1 MHNLLQ
7 RSFSCVIIAI
17 VRIRMK
23 IKSEV
28 TMRKNIQPILDYVE
42 GRLSADKF
50 YELFKSDKNLQKAL
64 KIRLNRCYSFLSDYH
79 CNLFDYL
86 ANEYEFKNK
95 PWDCISMRAGLQ
107 DVLSAYLDNFNI
119 QYEKYSDYSEEY
131 RFLLKIQP
139 DWLDVLDDSILQ
151 PIIDSIPTDLSKTK
165 RIAIGKEK
173 VRAMFRY
180 DKTYPRWVQSP
191 EWPIVD
197 GQPLVFS
204 HQEKVKGADM
214 FTKYYFYDPDTKEET
229 VIEQFS

>member
-1 MHNLLQ
+1 
-7 RSFSCVIIAI
+7 
-17 VRIRMK
+17 
-23 IKSEV
+23 
-28 TMRKNIQPILDYVE
+28 MRKNVQPILDYVE
-42 GRLSADKF
+42 GRLSVDKF
-50 YELFKSDKNLQKAL
+50 YELFKTDKNLQRTL
-64 KIRLNRCYSFLSDYH
+64 KVRLDRSYEFLSDFHY
-79 CNLFDYL
+79 NLFDYL
-86 ANEYEFKNK
+86 SKEYDFKNK

-151 PIIDSIPTDLSKTK
+151 PIIDSIPADLSKTK

-173 VRAMFRY
+173 IKAMFRY

-197 GQPLVFS
+197 GKPLVFS

-214 FTKYYFYDPDTKEET
+214 FTKYYFYDPDTKKET